1 MDGNAYD
8 SIRSDIAA
16 TYSQE
21 LERISTERR
30 LMKIQSFAALN
41 RRGLGFVSRERRVLL
56 HSTSFGERI
65 FVQYPGKESER
76 RGPDERPWDF
86 RPKLV
91 MRNGIVAADLP
102 FIAVWTDLQDVASRD
117 RDSLPVIATLLF
129 RMAKMTDHRFN
140 DRVYPSEHLRNR
152 DLSTLEKGP
161 DVRIPYYRYVP
172 PARTVKLLQNR
183 LGHIGGVS
191 VEAYLY
197 LNEYIAQNEDCKYYY
212 RGEHAGGKRWG
223 DGMGRSNTLMTYVS
237 AIGAL
242 EGLLDHSVI
251 VNGLHSKTGV
261 SPLKPEML
269 PEVTGGIVTLDRTL
283 SR

>member
-1 MDGNAYD
+1 MGRNAYD
-8 SIRSDIAA
+8 SIRNEIAA

-30 LMKIQSFAALN
+30 LMNIQSFAALD

-86 RPKLV
+86 RPKLE
-91 MRNGIVAADLP
+91 MRNGIVASDLS
-102 FIAVWTDLQDVASRD
+102 FIAVWTDLQDIASRD

-129 RMAKMTDHRFN
+129 RMAKMTDHHFK
-140 DRVYPSEHLRNR
+140 DGVYPSEHLRNR

-172 PARTVKLLQNR
+172 PANTVEQLQNR

-212 RGEHAGGKRWG
+212 RGEYTGGKRWG
-223 DGMGRSNTLMTYVS
+223 GGMGRSNTLMTYVS

-242 EGLLDHSVI
+242 EDLLDHSVI

-261 SPLKPEML
+261 SPLRPEML
-269 PEVTGGIVTLDRTL
+269 PEVTGGIVTLDRGL

>member
-1 MDGNAYD
+1 MGRNAYD
-8 SIRSDIAA
+8 SIRNEIAA

-30 LMKIQSFAALN
+30 LMNIQSFAALDC
-41 RRGLGFVSRERRVLL
+41 RGLGFVSRERRVLL

-129 RMAKMTDHRFN
+129 RMAKRQTSLQRWGIPVRASSEPRPFDVGEGTGRSHPVLPLCSTDTYGQTPAEPAGTHRW
-140 DRVYPSEHLRNR
+140 
-152 DLSTLEKGP
+152 
-161 DVRIPYYRYVP
+161 
-172 PARTVKLLQNR
+172 R
-183 LGHIGGVS
+183 LCRGVS
-191 VEAYLY
+191 
-197 LNEYIAQNEDCKYYY
+197 
-212 RGEHAGGKRWG
+212 
-223 DGMGRSNTLMTYVS
+223 
-237 AIGAL
+237 
-242 EGLLDHSVI
+242 
-251 VNGLHSKTGV
+251 
-261 SPLKPEML
+261 
-269 PEVTGGIVTLDRTL
+269 L
-283 SR
+283 S